1 MYLVWYIIDVSIIYI
16 DISPTLTLILLPHY
30 WAIFLCAVGIIPGGI
45 AETFAVSQGM
55 KDGYVG
61 DKECMV
67 VRNRKGFVATALET
81 GASIVPWL
89 VMTFNSILFLFYFHA
104 VPFGIHAVPRDFW
117 D

>member
-1 MYLVWYIIDVSIIYI
+1 
-16 DISPTLTLILLPHY
+16 
-30 WAIFLCAVGIIPGGI
+30 LCAVGIIPGGI

>member
-1 MYLVWYIIDVSIIYI
+1 M
-16 DISPTLTLILLPHY
+16 
-30 WAIFLCAVGIIPGGI
+30 CAVGIISGCI

-55 KDGYVG
+55 KDGYAG

-81 GASIVPWL
+81 GAFIVPWL
-89 VMTFNSILFLFYFHA
+89 VMTLNSIFLFSNVGPSFYA
-104 VPFGIHAVPRDFW
+104 VPFGIHAVSCEFW